1 LEAQKKVN
9 DIEKKRICQ
18 NEFPNKLFLCIVSL
32 TDFNATFSDIRLSG
46 FQGALMAEKPDSVHW
61 SDIGGLTEAKVIDN
75 INNENDGALLTMC
88 LACIGGISSVDI

>member
-1 LEAQKKVN
+1 VN
-9 DIEKKRICQ
+9 DIEKRICQ

-32 TDFNATFSDIRLSG
+32 NDFNAAFSDIRLSG

-75 INNENDGALLTMC
+75 TNNENENDGALLTMC